1 MIAWRFCRRDRCRA
15 MSSQESA
22 AAVTTPAILAAGAEI
37 GALSAGGA
45 SLPLILAALCNPASD
60 AVAVARVIAQEPGL
74 AARVLRVANS
84 AYYGL
89 SGQVA
94 TLERAFVLLG
104 VDAVRGIAAAACL
117 DRTAARALDQSL
129 IDLSGML
136 RHSVATAAAAE
147 ALARAGAHRRL
158 AAEAFIV
165 GLLHDFGVAVQP
177 RIDRAA
183 FTRMIAGMQADA
195 TLSVRE
201 AEALHGCVGH
211 ERAAAVIFEAWKL
224 PPNLV
229 AAVRH
234 HHDPLAAPAAA
245 QTVCALVCVGDHL
258 SQRLGLGYALEPVPR
273 AAIDACIDLLGLDG
287 QAIDRVAG
295 VLPARVAELQSVLA
309 GDP

>member
-1 MIAWRFCRRDRCRA
+1 
-15 MSSQESA
+15 MSSQDSP
-22 AAVTTPAILAAGAEI
+22 AVVPTQAILAAGAEI
-37 GALSAGGA
+37 GALGAGGA
-45 SLPLILAALCNPASD
+45 TLPLVLAALCDPASD

-129 IDLSGML
+129 LDLSGML

-147 ALARAGAHRRL
+147 TLARASVHRR
-158 AAEAFIV
+158 AASEAFIA

-177 RIDRAA
+177 RIDPAA
-183 FTRMIAGMQADA
+183 FTRMAASLAAGTAR
-195 TLSVRE
+195 SVRD
-201 AEALHGCVGH
+201 AEVQHGCVSH
-211 ERAAAVIFEAWKL
+211 EHAAAVIFEAWKL

-234 HHDPLAAPAAA
+234 HHDPLAAPASARM
-245 QTVCALVCVGDHL
+245 VCALVCVGDHL
-258 SQRLGLGYALEPVPR
+258 SQQLGLGYALEPVPR
-273 AAIDACIDLLGLDG
+273 AAIDACVDLLGLDG
-287 QAIDRVAG
+287 PAIERAAG
-295 VLPARVAELQSVLA
+295 ALPARVAELQSVLA